1 MSNIPKVS
9 IIIPKYNV
17 EKYLRECIDSIIN
30 QTLKDIEII
39 LVDDGSPDNSGKIA
53 DEYAE
58 KDKRIT
64 VIHQQNK
71 WLGGARNSGL
81 KIAKGEYIAC
91 IDADDYIAPDF
102 CEKLYGFA
110 NDNNCDITV
119 FSFSLF
125 NDKGETLCQ
134 TNKNHFFNDTIYRKS
149 NFHESVFPE
158 LIKSYDLNFNVCFFS
173 RKIIDKGFLFDE
185 DIRYAEDYE
194 AALRVYKIA
203 ESVGYLDEP
212 LYYYRQNE
220 DSIMHVV
227 KYERLK
233 QIIYLFE
240 LREKFIKENDLE
252 TPENLYNSAHLL
264 IKLLIEKFP
273 FVFGTKDKKYSLKK
287 SEIKELLKDQE
298 LKIALDRI
306 TLKTLKMGLFGKLCL
321 LGLKL
326 KLPLLIVLPSKRYL
340 KKTI

>member
-1 MSNIPKVS
+1 MNIPQVS
-9 IIIPKYNV
+9 IIVPIYNV
-17 EKYLRECIDSIIN
+17 EKHLCECVDSIIN

-53 DEYAE
+53 DEYAA
-58 KDKRIT
+58 KDNRIT

-71 WLGGARNSGL
+71 WLGGARNTGL
-81 KIAKGEYIAC
+81 KIAKGEYLAC

-149 NFHESVFPE
+149 NFHETVFPE
-158 LIKSYDLNFNVCFFS
+158 LVRSYDLNFNVCFFS
-173 RKIIDKGFLFDE
+173 RKIVDAGFLFDE

-194 AALRVYKIA
+194 AALRVYKLA
-203 ESVGYLDEP
+203 DSVGYLEEP

-220 DSIMHVV
+220 NSIMHVV
-227 KYERLK
+227 KYERLG
-233 QIIYLFE
+233 QIIHLFD
-240 LREKFIKENDLE
+240 LREAFIKENGLE

-273 FVFGTKDKKYSLKK
+273 FVFGTDDKKYSEKK
-287 SEIKELLKDQE
+287 SEIKELLKD
-298 LKIALDRI
+298 KS
-306 TLKTLKMGLFGKLCL
+306 LKTALNRINLKNLNMGLFGKLCL
-321 LGLKL
+321 AGLKTGFA
-326 KLPLLIVLPSKRYL
+326 PLIVISSKKYY
-340 KKTI
+340 KKTV